1 MNYVETVS
9 WLFEQ
14 FPAYHNLG
22 EKAYNPGLKNI
33 DELCA
38 FFGNPH
44 TGLRFVHIAG
54 TNGKGSVSNFTASIL
69 QESGLKVGLFTSPHL
84 FDFTE
89 RIRINGTPIK
99 EQFVI
104 DFCEKVR
111 NHTWNI
117 QPSFFEI
124 TWAMALVYF
133 KEQNCELVV
142 AEVGLGG
149 RLDATNIITPLL
161 SVITNI
167 GLDHTHI
174 LGNTRAKIA
183 FEKGGI
189 IKKGI
194 PVLIGEID
202 SETFP
207 VFEALAS
214 ERGTELIPAMG
225 ENQNQLGY
233 QKRNVYLVE
242 EICKQLDLQGIHI
255 SQQNISNGIENVV
268 KNTHFWGRLS
278 LVSNEP
284 LTIVDC
290 AHNVEGISELMKSL
304 PETKG
309 RLHFIYG
316 TSSDKDL
323 TGILHLFPSD
333 ASYYISE
340 FSSERSAKLPYLKEK
355 FENRFKNLHF
365 FENPIE
371 AYNSAQQVV
380 NKEDILVIFG
390 SFFLVHDFY
399 SLFFPKTLAE

>member
-1 MNYVETVS
+1 MNYTETVS

-44 TGLRFVHIAG
+44 QDLRFIHIAG

-69 QESGLKVGLFTSPHL
+69 QETGLKVGLFTSPHL

-89 RIRINGTPIK
+89 RIRINGTPIE

-104 DFCEKVR
+104 DFCEQVR
-111 NHTWNI
+111 NQSWTI

-133 KEQNCELVV
+133 KEKKCEIVV
-142 AEVGLGG
+142 TEVGLGG

-174 LGNTRAKIA
+174 LGETRAKIA

-194 PVLIGEID
+194 PVLLGEID

-207 VFEALAS
+207 VFEALAK
-214 ERGTELIPAMG
+214 ERGTEIIPAMG
-225 ENQNQLGY
+225 ENENYLGY
-233 QKRNVYLVE
+233 QKRNIYLVE
-242 EICKQLDLQGIHI
+242 QICKQLNQQGFQI
-255 SQQNISNGIENVV
+255 SDENILKGINNVG

-278 LVSNEP
+278 LVSSEP

-290 AHNVEGISELMKSL
+290 AHNVEGINELMKSL
-304 PETKG
+304 PDSKG
-309 RLHFIYG
+309 TIHFIYG

-323 TGILHLFPSD
+323 AGILHLFPSD
-333 ASYYISE
+333 ANYYITE
-340 FSSERSAKLPYLKEK
+340 FSSDRSAKLPYLKEK

-365 FENPIE
+365 FENPLE
-371 AYNSAQQVV
+371 AYNSVQQVV

-399 SLFFPKTLAE
+399 SLFFPKRLAE

>member
-1 MNYVETVS
+1 MNYAETVS

-33 DELCA
+33 DELCD

-44 TGLRFVHIAG
+44 RDLRFVHIAG

-69 QESGLKVGLFTSPHL
+69 QVSGLKVGLFTSPHL

-89 RIRINGTPIK
+89 RIRINGTPIE

-111 NHTWNI
+111 KHSWNI

-124 TWAMALVYF
+124 TWAMALMYF
-133 KEQNCELVV
+133 KEQNCEIVV

-174 LGNTRAKIA
+174 LGDTRTKIA

-207 VFEALAS
+207 VFETLAK
-214 ERGTELIPAMG
+214 EKETELIPAMG
-225 ENQNQLGY
+225 ESQNQLGY
-233 QKRNVYLVE
+233 QKRNVFLVE
-242 EICKQLDLQGIHI
+242 QICKQLNLQGIHI
-255 SQQNISNGIENVV
+255 SQRHIHDGIVNVG
-268 KNTHFWGRLS
+268 KNTQFWGRLS
-278 LVSNEP
+278 LVSNDP

-290 AHNVEGISELMKSL
+290 AHNVEGISELLKSI
-304 PETKG
+304 PDTKG
-309 RLHFIYG
+309 RIHFIYG

-323 TGILHLFPSD
+323 TRILDLFPIE
-333 ASYYISE
+333 ANYYITE
-340 FSSERSAKLPYLKEK
+340 FSSERSAKLSYLKEK
-355 FENRFKNLHF
+355 FENRFKNIEF
-365 FENPIE
+365 FENPLE
-371 AYNSAQQVV
+371 AYKFAQQVV

-390 SFFLVHDFY
+390 SFFLVHDFS
-399 SLFFPKTLAE
+399 SLFFPKRLAE

>member
-1 MNYVETVS
+1 MNYTETVS

-44 TGLRFVHIAG
+44 QNLRFIHIAG

-69 QESGLKVGLFTSPHL
+69 QETGLKVGLFTSPHL

-89 RIRINGTPIK
+89 RIRINGTPIE

-104 DFCEKVR
+104 DFCEQVR
-111 NHTWNI
+111 NHSWTI

-133 KEQNCELVV
+133 KEKKCEIVV

-149 RLDATNIITPLL
+149 RLDATNIITPIL

-174 LGNTRAKIA
+174 LGDTRVKIA

-194 PVLIGEID
+194 PVLLGEID

-207 VFEALAS
+207 VFEALAK
-214 ERGTELIPAMG
+214 ERGTDIIPAMG
-225 ENQNQLGY
+225 ENENYLGY
-233 QKRNVYLVE
+233 QKRNIYLVE
-242 EICKQLDLQGIHI
+242 QICKQLNQQGFQI
-255 SQQNISNGIENVV
+255 SDENILEGINNVG

-278 LVSNEP
+278 LVSSEP
-284 LTIVDC
+284 LTLVDC
-290 AHNVEGISELMKSL
+290 AHNVEGINELMKSL
-304 PETKG
+304 PDTKG
-309 RLHFIYG
+309 NIHFIYG

-323 TGILHLFPSD
+323 AGILHLFPSD
-333 ASYYISE
+333 ANYYITE

-365 FENPIE
+365 FENPLE
-371 AYNSAQQVV
+371 AYNSVQQVV

-399 SLFFPKTLAE
+399 SLFFPKRLAE